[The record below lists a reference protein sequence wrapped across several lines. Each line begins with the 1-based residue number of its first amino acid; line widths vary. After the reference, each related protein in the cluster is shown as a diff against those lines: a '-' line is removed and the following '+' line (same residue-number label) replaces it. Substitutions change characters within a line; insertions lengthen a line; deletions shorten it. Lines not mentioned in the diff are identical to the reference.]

1 MIMKALTE
9 NTTKENGTVEEL
21 KNAFTKNDITAEQFE
36 VITEELRAENRELQA
51 RGEEYK
57 RRIRELEKSN
67 EESYLRGRIDGL
79 EFSIRCNGVCGDSVK
94 HA

>member
-1 MIMKALTE
+1 MTALTE
-9 NTTKENGTVEEL
+9 NITKENGTVEEL
-21 KNAFTKNDITAEQFE
+21 KNAFTKNAITAEQFE
-36 VITEELRAENRELQA
+36 VITEKLRTENRELQA

-57 RRIRELEKSN
+57 RRIRELEKSK

-79 EFSIRCNGVCGDSVK
+79 EFSIRCNGVSGDSVK

>member
-21 KNAFTKNDITAEQFE
+21 KNAFTKNAITAEQFE
-36 VITEELRAENRELQA
+36 VIAEKLRTENRELQA

-79 EFSIRCNGVCGDSVK
+79 EFSIRCNGVS
-94 HA
+94 

>member
-21 KNAFTKNDITAEQFE
+21 KNAFTKNAITAEQFE
-36 VITEELRAENRELQA
+36 VIAEKLRTENRELQA

-79 EFSIRCNGVCGDSVK
+79 EFSIRCNGVSGM
-94 HA
+94 

>member
-21 KNAFTKNDITAEQFE
+21 KNAFTKNAITAEQFE
-36 VITEELRAENRELQA
+36 VIAEKLRNENRELQA

-79 EFSIRCNGVCGDSVK
+79 EFSIRCNGVSGM
-94 HA
+94 

>member
-21 KNAFTKNDITAEQFE
+21 KNAFTKNAITAEQFE
-36 VITEELRAENRELQA
+36 VIAEKLRTENRELQA

-79 EFSIRCNGVCGDSVK
+79 EFSIRCNGVSGMQ
-94 HA
+94 

>member
-21 KNAFTKNDITAEQFE
+21 KNAFTKNAITAEQFE
-36 VITEELRAENRELQA
+36 VIAEKLRTENRELQA

-67 EESYLRGRIDGL
+67 EESYLRGRVDGL
-79 EFSIRCNGVCGDSVK
+79 EFSIRCNGVSGDVVRK
-94 HA
+94 

>member
-1 MIMKALTE
+1 MTALTE
-9 NTTKENGTVEEL
+9 NITKENGTVEEL
-21 KNAFTKNDITAEQFE
+21 KNAFTKNAITAEQFE
-36 VITEELRAENRELQA
+36 VITEKLRTENRELQA

-79 EFSIRCNGVCGDSVK
+79 EFSIRCNGVSGDSVK

>member
-21 KNAFTKNDITAEQFE
+21 KNAFTKNAITAEQFE
-36 VITEELRAENRELQA
+36 VIAEKLRTENRELQA

-67 EESYLRGRIDGL
+67 EESYMRGRIDGL
-79 EFSIRCNGVCGDSVK
+79 EFSIRCNGVSGDVVRK
-94 HA
+94 

>member
-1 MIMKALTE
+1 MTALTE
-9 NTTKENGTVEEL
+9 NITKENGTVEEL
-21 KNAFTKNDITAEQFE
+21 KNAFTKNAITAEQFE
-36 VITEELRAENRELQA
+36 VITEKLRTENRELQA

-79 EFSIRCNGVCGDSVK
+79 EFSLRCNGVSGASVK

>member
-21 KNAFTKNDITAEQFE
+21 KNAFTKNAITAEQFE
-36 VITEELRAENRELQA
+36 VIAEKLRTENRELQA

-79 EFSIRCNGVCGDSVK
+79 EFSIHCNGV
-94 HA
+94 

>member
-21 KNAFTKNDITAEQFE
+21 KNAFTKNAITAEQFE
-36 VITEELRAENRELQA
+36 VIAEKLRTENRELQA

-67 EESYLRGRIDGL
+67 EESYLRGRLDGL
-79 EFSIRCNGVCGDSVK
+79 EFSTRCNGVSGDVVRK
-94 HA
+94 

>member
-21 KNAFTKNDITAEQFE
+21 KNAFTKNAITAEQFE
-36 VITEELRAENRELQA
+36 VIAEKLRTENRELQA

-57 RRIRELEKSN
+57 RRIRELEKNN

-79 EFSIRCNGVCGDSVK
+79 EFSIRCNGVSGM
-94 HA
+94 

>member
-21 KNAFTKNDITAEQFE
+21 KNAFTKNAVTAEQFE
-36 VITEELRAENRELQA
+36 VIAEKLRTENRELQA

-79 EFSIRCNGVCGDSVK
+79 EFSIRCNGVSGDVVRK
-94 HA
+94 

>member
-21 KNAFTKNDITAEQFE
+21 KNAFTKNAITAEQFE
-36 VITEELRAENRELQA
+36 VIAEKLRTENRELQA

-79 EFSIRCNGVCGDSVK
+79 EFSIRCNGVSGDVVRK
-94 HA
+94 

>member
-21 KNAFTKNDITAEQFE
+21 KNAFTKNAITAEQFE
-36 VITEELRAENRELQA
+36 VIAEKLRTENRELQA

-67 EESYLRGRIDGL
+67 EESYLRGRVDGI
-79 EFSIRCNGVCGDSVK
+79 EFSIRCNGVSGDVVRK
-94 HA
+94 

>member
-21 KNAFTKNDITAEQFE
+21 KNAFTKNAITAEQFE
-36 VITEELRAENRELQA
+36 VFIEQLRTENRELLA

-79 EFSIRCNGVCGDSVK
+79 EFSIRCNGVSGDVVRK
-94 HA
+94 

>member
-21 KNAFTKNDITAEQFE
+21 KNAFTKNAITAEQFE
-36 VITEELRAENRELQA
+36 VIAEKLRNENRELQA

-67 EESYLRGRIDGL
+67 EESYMRGRIDGL
-79 EFSIRCNGVCGDSVK
+79 EFSIRCNGVSGDVVRK
-94 HA
+94 

>member
-1 MIMKALTE
+1 MKALTE

-21 KNAFTKNDITAEQFE
+21 KNAFTKNAITAEQFE
-36 VITEELRAENRELQA
+36 VIAEKLRTENRELQA

-79 EFSIRCNGVCGDSVK
+79 ELSIRCNGVSGDVVRK
-94 HA
+94 

>member
-21 KNAFTKNDITAEQFE
+21 KNAFTKNAITAEQFE
-36 VITEELRAENRELQA
+36 VIAEKLRTENRELQA

-79 EFSIRCNGVCGDSVK
+79 EFSIRCNGVSGDSVK

>member
-1 MIMKALTE
+1 MKALTE

-21 KNAFTKNDITAEQFE
+21 KNAFTKNAITAEQFE
-36 VITEELRAENRELQA
+36 VIAEKLRAENRELQA

-67 EESYLRGRIDGL
+67 EESYLRGRVDGL
-79 EFSIRCNGVCGDSVK
+79 EFSIRCNGVSRDVVRK
-94 HA
+94 

>member
-21 KNAFTKNDITAEQFE
+21 KNAFTKNAITAEQFE
-36 VITEELRAENRELQA
+36 VIAEKLRTENRELQA

-79 EFSIRCNGVCGDSVK
+79 EFSIRCNGVSGDVVRK
-94 HA
+94 Q